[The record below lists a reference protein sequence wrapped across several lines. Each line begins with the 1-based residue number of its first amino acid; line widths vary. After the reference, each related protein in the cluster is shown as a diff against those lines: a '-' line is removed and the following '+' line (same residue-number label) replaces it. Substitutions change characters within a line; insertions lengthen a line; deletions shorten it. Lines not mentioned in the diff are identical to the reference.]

1 MMQDSR
7 LNEITALLDDSRC
20 LIADM
25 RDEGVL
31 AEDRIALEGIRKH
44 LNEAIRRANAL
55 KGAVRGER

>member
-1 MMQDSR
+1 MMDSR
-7 LNEITALLDDSRC
+7 LSEITALVDDART

-44 LNEAIRRANAL
+44 LNEAIRKADSL
-55 KGAVRGER
+55 KGDVR